1 MKKQIKL
8 TLLLL
13 TIAGLLIITSCSSSK
28 KGLCGCPN
36 KQGMV
41 GYK

>member
-1 MKKQIKL
+1 MQHLKKL
-8 TLLLL
+8 PLLLL
-13 TIAGLLIITSCSSSK
+13 LMACLFATGCASSK
-28 KGLCGCPN
+28 KGQCGCPN

>member
-1 MKKQIKL
+1 MHKIIKL
-8 TLLLL
+8 AYLLL
-13 TIAGLLIITSCSSSK
+13 ITVCLVASGCSSSR
-28 KGLCGCPN
+28 KGQCGCPN

>member
-1 MKKQIKL
+1 MRQINKL
-8 TLLLL
+8 PLLLL
-13 TIAGLLIITSCSSSK
+13 IAAIVLMAASCASSK
-28 KGLCGCPN
+28 KGQCGCPN

>member
-1 MKKQIKL
+1 MQQIKKI
-8 TLLLL
+8 TLLFL
-13 TIAGLLIITSCSSSK
+13 IAACLIATGCSSSK
-28 KGLCGCPN
+28 KGQCGCPN

>member
-1 MKKQIKL
+1 MQKIIKISS
-8 TLLLL
+8 LLL
-13 TIAGLLIITSCSSSK
+13 IATCLVVTGCSSSK
-28 KGLCGCPN
+28 KGQCGCPN

>member
-1 MKKQIKL
+1 MKLLNKL
-8 TLLLL
+8 PLLLL
-13 TIAGLLIITSCSSSK
+13 IIATVLLAASCSSSK
-28 KGLCGCPN
+28 KGQCGCPN

>member
-1 MKKQIKL
+1 MQQRNKI
-8 TLLLL
+8 TLLVL
-13 TIAGLLIITSCSSSK
+13 IFAGLLMATGCASTK
-28 KGLCGCPN
+28 NGNCGCPN